1 LGFFTSFFFS
11 IDTTGCVFPFVDNQ
25 NLTHNSCITTNDY
38 LGGTVPWC
46 RNALGQPR
54 SCQSMK

>member
-1 LGFFTSFFFS
+1 MSFFS